1 MRINKVNSLLLDN
14 DVEIF
19 AGSLVSMKLKYYG
32 WTTGTIDKI
41 ADDSI
46 KFRELG
52 NSYTTNIQLY
62 LIEEVEVIE

>member
-1 MRINKVNSLLLDN
+1 MRINKVNSLQLDN
-14 DVEIF
+14 SVEIF
-19 AGSLVSMKLKYYG
+19 AGSLVNIKLKYFG

>member
-32 WTTGTIDKI
+32 WTTGTIDEI
-41 ADDSI
+41 TDNSI
-46 KFRELG
+46 KFRQLG
-52 NSYTTNIQLY
+52 NSYTTNIQLF
-62 LIEEVEVIE
+62 LIEEVEVVE

>member
-14 DVEIF
+14 SVEIF

-52 NSYTTNIQLY
+52 NSYTTNIQLN
-62 LIEEVEVIE
+62 LIEEVEGIE

>member
-1 MRINKVNSLLLDN
+1 MRINKVNSLLLN
-14 DVEIF
+14 NSVEIF
-19 AGSLVSMKLKYYG
+19 AGSLVSMKLKHYG
-32 WTTGTIDKI
+32 WTTGTIDEI
-41 ADDSI
+41 TDNSI